1 MVEPTHLKNISQ
13 LRSFLQVRDKH
24 KKYFETT
31 TQKKTKNIFSSELPW
46 PPMLF
51 YDNISIRNNVGPGDI
66 MDDVSNSSGVWYT
79 FRVWGN
85 FNTFLFKSMSF
96 GLMIIRLSFLGN
108 TSPVH
113 PWNLAFIS
121 LSMGDVAVA
130 SFCGLNTTNI
140 IKDVRCAIRGLVYLR
155 CKPNIG
161 DIPPKFNIA
170 PKNDGWKT
178 TDYIAFWKAYFQ
190 GLC

>member
-1 MVEPTHLKNISQ
+1 MVEPTHLKDISQ
-13 LRSFLQVRDKH
+13 IRSFLQVGVNI
-24 KKYFETT
+24 KKYLKPPPR
-31 TQKKTKNIFSSELPW
+31 KKLRTIFFRTSLIPPW
-46 PPMLF
+46 F
-51 YDNISIRNNVGPGDI
+51 DGNISIRNNVGPGDI

-79 FRVWGN
+79 FSVWGN
-85 FNTFLFKSMSF
+85 YNTLLFKSMNF

-113 PWNLAFIS
+113 PWNLAFVS

-130 SFCGLNTTNI
+130 SFCGLKSTNI

-155 CKPNIG
+155 CKPNTG

-178 TDYIAFWKAYFQ
+178 TDYIPFWKAYFQ